1 MCIKY
6 LSKSSK
12 DQMIGRAKYMY
23 KDNEKDLSQS
33 ENEKKRH
40 LLSMKVDKI
49 TLFVFKPRVLD
60 SRLCI

>member
-23 KDNEKDLSQS
+23 KDNEKDLS
-33 ENEKKRH
+33 
-40 LLSMKVDKI
+40 
-49 TLFVFKPRVLD
+49 
-60 SRLCI
+60 